1 MRSATG
7 ERALASP
14 ASIGCWLRALP
25 AMSKSRSSEAGYP
38 LVAPLMP
45 KARTC
50 SHPNCA
56 RLHSWLGIGIGR
68 AAGQDQVEDV
78 FEPARGDTER
88 LESRLR
94 ASDAVDPHQLHLIAD
109 ERRIGQQLRSP
120 RQSLPEPKRYR
131 DQHRFQSGLL
141 GDGPQQIFVS
151 IDSGTA

>member
-7 ERALASP
+7 ERVLASP
-14 ASIGCWLRALP
+14 ASIGCLLRALP
-25 AMSKSRSSEAGYP
+25 AMSKSRGSEAGYP

-56 RLHSWLGIGIGR
+56 RLHSWLGIGIGIGP

-78 FEPARGDTER
+78 FEPARGDTDR

-94 ASDAVDPHQLHLIAD
+94 ASDGV
-109 ERRIGQQLRSP
+109 
-120 RQSLPEPKRYR
+120 
-131 DQHRFQSGLL
+131 
-141 GDGPQQIFVS
+141 
-151 IDSGTA
+151 